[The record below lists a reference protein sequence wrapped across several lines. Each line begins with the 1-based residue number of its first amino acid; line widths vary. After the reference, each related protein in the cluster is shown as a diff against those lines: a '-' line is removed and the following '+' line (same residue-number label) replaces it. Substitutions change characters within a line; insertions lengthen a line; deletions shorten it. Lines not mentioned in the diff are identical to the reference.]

1 MCYNGD
7 VGKVMA
13 CPAVHLT
20 VYRLQAMD
28 SVFSH
33 ANRLICNFDFVKVQR
48 MMAAVDWK
56 WGGPYMNGE
65 FGLPTIDAM
74 QSQAH
79 SLILEAHRL
88 DCNCS
93 AGGFEAYWIR
103 QGQVAGYR
111 GNGYIGLRFIGVELH

>member
-1 MCYNGD
+1 MNSIY
-7 VGKVMA
+7 
-13 CPAVHLT
+13 
-20 VYRLQAMD
+20 
-28 SVFSH
+28 SH
-33 ANRLICNFDFVKVQR
+33 ACRLVSNFDFVKVQK

-74 QSQAH
+74 EANAM

-88 DCNCS
+88 DTNTS

-103 QGQVAGYR
+103 QGQVAGYT
-111 GNGYIGLRFIGVELH
+111 GNGYIGLRFIGAQYY